1 MGIEKH
7 HDHEH
12 DPVPAGGPAG
22 GLALDL
28 AALTR
33 VLLGVTSGVPVVP
46 AAAAVAEPEPPT
58 VLTEEPGGGPL
69 SASLRSGA
77 MLAELSFLDD

>member
-7 HDHEH
+7 DGHDH
-12 DPVPAGGPAG
+12 DPAGGHAG

-33 VLLGVTSGVPVVP
+33 VLLGVTPGAPVVP
-46 AAAAVAEPEPPT
+46 VAATADEPEREP
-58 VLTEEPGGGPL
+58 VVREEQGHGGL
-69 SASLRSGA
+69 SASRRSGA